1 MPSLELREELKYG
14 GIKYFL
20 QTSYL
25 EQQKQILS
33 SFFRNGT
40 VFDTIVQNFD
50 EKPGQNELKELTKK
64 IHGHNK
70 RRLQFIFNA
79 RKMIRDSRDPV
90 AHLRVARALLIRN
103 LYNEAI
109 AEAEL
114 ALENGASDSAP
125 YIILASSWY
134 GIGDSDSAFKAVK
147 KGIELSPDYPDLHNL
162 MGLIYFKEK
171 KCRLAV
177 DCFKRAIG
185 LNLYYGEPY
194 LNLLRAYLLNSMIK
208 EDYDLS
214 RDVGEKFDSNIKRAV
229 QLNSY
234 LNTREIDDVRKLVKE
249 ERYEEALALLEKMRE
264 GSPRKYAESVILD
277 LYLALIQSGKDI
289 CEEDIDQYKRKIEE
303 LIDKNPT
310 FADAYNSL
318 GILYAAK
325 CKLLMD
331 KAYSAFGKA
340 LEVNTDYKKAQKNL
354 RLTENDKHG
363 IYILLKALLD

>member
-1 MPSLELREELKYG
+1 MFFLK
-14 GIKYFL
+14 
-20 QTSYL
+20 T
-25 EQQKQILS
+25 
-33 SFFRNGT
+33 
-40 VFDTIVQNFD
+40 
-50 EKPGQNELKELTKK
+50 
-64 IHGHNK
+64 
-70 RRLQFIFNA
+70 
-79 RKMIRDSRDPV
+79 
-90 AHLRVARALLIRN
+90 
-103 LYNEAI
+103 
-109 AEAEL
+109 
-114 ALENGASDSAP
+114 
-125 YIILASSWY
+125 IILASSWY
-134 GIGDSDSAFKAVK
+134 GIGDSDSSFKAVK

-162 MGLIYFKEK
+162 LGLLYFKEK

-185 LNLYYGEPY
+185 LNLYYGDPY
-194 LNLLRAYLLNSMIK
+194 LNLVRAYLLNSVIK
-208 EDYDLS
+208 EDYELS

-234 LNTREIDDVRKLVKE
+234 LNTREIDDVRKLFKE
-249 ERYEEALALLEKMRE
+249 ERFEEALALLEKIKE
-264 GSPRKYAESVILD
+264 GSPREYAESVILD
-277 LYLALIQSGKDI
+277 LYLALIQSGEDI
-289 CEEDIDQYKRKIEE
+289 GEEDIDQYQKKIEE

-331 KAYSAFGKA
+331 KAYGAFSKA